1 MLVCSPC
8 CLAPVF
14 MCNCF
19 FMPSFQHMKTSCH
32 CTHPLTRLQCST
44 VEGQQKDM
52 WGDSPPF
59 FRTEKDPN
67 CVWAPSSPS
76 PRMPLEVQ
84 RKKRK
89 KFREREREGGKAGS
103 LCSCSCRGLWITS
116 EWQRRK
122 EREQREEK
130 GHPKERGHQQEG
142 VRHTPQIRPLFF
154 GHALFSCSFTP
165 CISIKGCSGA
175 ALHRAII
182 VIQARSMHTYTHTHT
197 HTGIHTHIT
206 K

>member
-1 MLVCSPC
+1 MVLCKACILLVCSSC
-8 CLAPVF
+8 CLAPAF
-14 MCNCF
+14 MCSCF

-32 CTHPLTRLQCST
+32 CTHPLTRLQYST

-84 RKKRK
+84 RKERK

-122 EREQREEK
+122 EREQREE
-130 GHPKERGHQQEG
+130 RGTQRRGGTNRRVWGTLHKSD
-142 VRHTPQIRPLFF
+142 LFF
-154 GHALFSCSFTP
+154 FWPCSLFLL
-165 CISIKGCSGA
+165 
-175 ALHRAII
+175 LHSLYLY
-182 VIQARSMHTYTHTHT
+182 Q
-197 HTGIHTHIT
+197 GL
-206 K
+206 